1 VDKSDFSKIFQF
13 VDWLQIPAWLDWTI
27 LIDLSGFAL
36 AIIGFLNLA
45 DPIERYFRT
54 LRDNAS
60 LAEKHMSK
68 TIKKVFPLHKNWWRL
83 FLEGLRIVLFPALP
97 AFIGAAIVTG
107 EYKAILEWFLT
118 TSWQVLLTFGIATPF
133 AIFLLATFSRILA
146 NRLVKVTYWTIWRI
160 VSILAYP
167 PSGVLGTIGL
177 AITLTSLSV
186 KYLN

>member
-1 VDKSDFSKIFQF
+1 VDKFDFGKIASS
-13 VDWLQIPAWLDWTI
+13 VNWPAWLDWTI

-54 LRDNAS
+54 LRDNAEIG
-60 LAEKHMSK
+60 EKTMNE
-68 TIKKVFPLHKNWWRL
+68 TIKRVFPLHKNWWRL
-83 FLEGLRIVLFPALP
+83 FLEGLRYVIFPILP
-97 AFIGAAIVTG
+97 ASFVAAFLTG
-107 EYKAILEWFLT
+107 ELNDIWQLIQSTHWGWLALIT
-118 TSWQVLLTFGIATPF
+118 TVTPFGIF
-133 AIFLLATFSRILA
+133 VLATISRILA
-146 NRLVKVTYWTIWRI
+146 NRLVKYVYWIVWRV